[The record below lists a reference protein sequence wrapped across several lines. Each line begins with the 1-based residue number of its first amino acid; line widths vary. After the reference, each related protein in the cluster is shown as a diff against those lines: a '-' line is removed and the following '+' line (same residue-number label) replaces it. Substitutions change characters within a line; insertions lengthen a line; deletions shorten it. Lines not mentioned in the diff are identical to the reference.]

1 MSCWIRSLNP
11 NFFSASVH
19 SSQVVVVGVVSAVV
33 GVVSVADS
41 LESVEFTS
49 SRSPRPWFMIYTT
62 PPAATARRVKEGE
75 KERERGGEGSES
87 VFTHLPVNISHTR
100 TLPSSEPAPHNIN
113 CSVKVFEQFR
123 VL

>member
-1 MSCWIRSLNP
+1 MPELT
-11 NFFSASVH
+11 H
-19 SSQVVVVGVVSAVV
+19 
-33 GVVSVADS
+33 
-41 LESVEFTS
+41 
-49 SRSPRPWFMIYTT
+49 
-62 PPAATARRVKEGE
+62 AATARRVKEGE